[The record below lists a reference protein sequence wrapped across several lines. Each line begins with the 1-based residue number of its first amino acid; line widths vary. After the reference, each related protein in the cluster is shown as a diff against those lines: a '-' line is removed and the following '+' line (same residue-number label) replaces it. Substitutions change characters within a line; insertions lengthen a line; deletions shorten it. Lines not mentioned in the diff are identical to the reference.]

1 MPPNSPR
8 RYDIM
13 RHRVRGMKAPYLVV
27 LQHHDVPSITRI
39 IAPLT
44 LPQRGDHDSV
54 APLVDVNGTDYRARL
69 LDLAAY
75 PHSVLLE
82 TVGSAEGAADA
93 IVHALDVIFGGYPV
107 GRPH

>member
-8 RYDIM
+8 RYDIV
-13 RHRVRGMKAPYLVV
+13 RHRVRGMKAPYLIV

-44 LPQRGDHDSV
+44 LPQRGDHDGV
-54 APLVDVNGTDYRARL
+54 APLVEVDGTSYRARL

-75 PHSVLLE
+75 PCSLLLE
-82 TVGSAEGAADA
+82 TVASAAPFADA
-93 IVHALDVIFGGYPV
+93 IGHALDVIFGGYPV
-107 GRPH
+107 GLPH